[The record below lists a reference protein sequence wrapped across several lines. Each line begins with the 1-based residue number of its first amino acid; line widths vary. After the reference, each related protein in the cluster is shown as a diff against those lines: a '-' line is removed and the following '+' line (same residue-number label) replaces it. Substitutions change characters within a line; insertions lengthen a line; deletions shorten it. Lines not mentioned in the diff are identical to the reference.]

1 MNLRTDSVLSTG
13 NQTWTWKCGV
23 LSVLQ
28 NQQVIFRSQRYGL
41 QGEHCIINLVVNNLE
56 VFIIGDAGG
65 IAALKLGG
73 READCMENC
82 ISGSSVLSPHLGK
95 DLGSLFRGD

>member
-1 MNLRTDSVLSTG
+1 MNLRTDSVLITG

-73 READCMENC
+73 PMENC
-82 ISGSSVLSPHLGK
+82 ISDSSVLSPHLGK